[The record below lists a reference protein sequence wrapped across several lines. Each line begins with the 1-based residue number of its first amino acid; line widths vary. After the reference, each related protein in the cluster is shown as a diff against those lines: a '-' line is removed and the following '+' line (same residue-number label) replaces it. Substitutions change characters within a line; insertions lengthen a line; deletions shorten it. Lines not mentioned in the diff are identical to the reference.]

1 MNASNTNDS
10 PRHMNISRA
19 SDRALFSRPN
29 IAADAASAAHT
40 RVEFGAWLREYFTL
54 GDERFNDLLLA
65 VYEALAN
72 AAEYAYVDAPLPGTV
87 GLSAAYAPDSDTL
100 MVTVIDHGSWRPPT
114 GTCSANLRGRGIP
127 LMHALADEATI
138 EGTPTGTEV
147 TLAWFKLMNGQPY
160 K

>member
-1 MNASNTNDS
+1 MNDDA
-10 PRHMNISRA
+10 PRLHNFLRA
-19 SDRALFSRPN
+19 TDRAIFSRPD
-29 IAADAASAAHT
+29 IAADAASAAHI
-40 RVEFGAWLREYFTL
+40 RVEFGAWLREHFDL

-100 MVTVIDHGSWRPPT
+100 MVTVVDHGTWRPPA
-114 GTCSANLRGRGIP
+114 GTRTSDFRGRGIP

-138 EGTPTGTEV
+138 EGSETGTEV
-147 TLAWFKLMNGQPY
+147 TLAWFKLMNGQVY

>member
-1 MNASNTNDS
+1 MNDDD
-10 PRHMNISRA
+10 PRPQGLARA
-19 SDRALFSRPN
+19 ADRAHFSRPE
-29 IAADAASAAHT
+29 ITADAASAAHT
-40 RVEFGAWLREYFTL
+40 RVEFGAWLREHFAL
-54 GDERFNDLLLA
+54 GDELFNDLLLA

-100 MVTVIDHGSWRPPT
+100 MVTVTDHGSWRPPLAR
-114 GTCSANLRGRGIP
+114 SAGLRGRGIP

-160 K
+160 R